1 MSASTS
7 GAAPGGIRTGAFSI
21 NPTTSACGKRAFSP
35 LRREGHTINRTTHA
49 DGSGS
54 ASARASYVRV
64 WMTWN
69 HVRSATSLAAA
80 GLLTVGL
87 RLWSEARGGQAIA
100 RVQ

>member
-1 MSASTS
+1 M
-7 GAAPGGIRTGAFSI
+7 
-21 NPTTSACGKRAFSP
+21 
-35 LRREGHTINRTTHA
+35 THA

-64 WMTWN
+64 CMTWN

-80 GLLTVGL
+80 GLPIVGL